1 MTLMLRYDATTEPTT
16 CLLTYGNFSRCLLLH
31 LVVFMWRKI
40 LKDVVPVAQ
49 LFKHR
54 INVSQ
59 SFFHLS
65 RFISFGFY
73 KFGSPKSQNGKQTK
87 ESVEAEQDLQNL
99 LSQALAIYG
108 MKAWARDI
116 HCCQPW
122 DPLHQTGFALAA
134 ELESP
139 RNMIFF
145 LVVLINNQKYIYYL
159 AVRKNLQG
167 NMQFS
172 WQFSYAAK

>member
-1 MTLMLRYDATTEPTT
+1 M
-16 CLLTYGNFSRCLLLH
+16 
-31 LVVFMWRKI
+31 
-40 LKDVVPVAQ
+40 
-49 LFKHR
+49 
-54 INVSQ
+54 
-59 SFFHLS
+59 
-65 RFISFGFY
+65 
-73 KFGSPKSQNGKQTK
+73 
-87 ESVEAEQDLQNL
+87 EAEQDFQNL

-145 LVVLINNQKYIYYL
+145 LVVLINNQKNIYYL
-159 AVRKNLQG
+159 AVRKNLLG

>member
-1 MTLMLRYDATTEPTT
+1 
-16 CLLTYGNFSRCLLLH
+16 
-31 LVVFMWRKI
+31 
-40 LKDVVPVAQ
+40 
-49 LFKHR
+49 
-54 INVSQ
+54 
-59 SFFHLS
+59 
-65 RFISFGFY
+65 
-73 KFGSPKSQNGKQTK
+73 
-87 ESVEAEQDLQNL
+87 VEAEQDLQNL

-108 MKAWARDI
+108 MKAWARDR

-145 LVVLINNQKYIYYL
+145 LVVLINNQKNIYYL